1 MGERERARAIE
12 RYMAGEK
19 PAAIYGSRRRSRSWF
34 YKWLKRSRAGSKTW
48 YVERPR
54 KSPRQTASAVEQQVA
69 ALRGDLRR
77 EGIFYGADAIRW
89 ELEQARA
96 QTVPSVRTIG
106 RMLVRRQLVERRTK
120 RYEPKGK
127 NYPSLQAVRPG
138 DVHQSDF
145 VGPVRF
151 YSLNTVD
158 LATGRGAAQ
167 PLLTRAG
174 QQTVDALW
182 ASWGRLGM
190 PRHQQVDN
198 EAVFYGSPTHP
209 RGMGILIRL
218 CLLYGVEVWF
228 IPPGE
233 PWRNGVVEKF
243 NDHWQ
248 QKFFRRLTMTS
259 AAQLVRASLSFEH
272 RHNSRYRYRKLKGK
286 TPAEALQDSTVALRF
301 PPNPQPPQHPLPK
314 PETGRCHLI
323 RFIRSNQLVG
333 IFGESSPVPPE
344 AACEYVQATVDVASQ
359 ELQIYLEGK
368 LLDVLALLTVHD
380 VLAGET

>member
-19 PAAIYGSRRRSRSWF
+19 PAAIYGSRRRSSSRWQRYAGICAGKGFSTAPTRS
-34 YKWLKRSRAGSKTW
+34 AGSW
-48 YVERPR
+48 SRP
-54 KSPRQTASAVEQQVA
+54 
-69 ALRGDLRR
+69 
-77 EGIFYGADAIRW
+77 
-89 ELEQARA
+89 RA

-233 PWRNGVVEKF
+233 PCATGWWKSSTTIGSRN
-243 NDHWQ
+243 
-248 QKFFRRLTMTS
+248 
-259 AAQLVRASLSFEH
+259 SFAG
-272 RHNSRYRYRKLKGK
+272 SR
-286 TPAEALQDSTVALRF
+286 
-301 PPNPQPPQHPLPK
+301 
-314 PETGRCHLI
+314 
-323 RFIRSNQLVG
+323 
-333 IFGESSPVPPE
+333 
-344 AACEYVQATVDVASQ
+344 
-359 ELQIYLEGK
+359 
-368 LLDVLALLTVHD
+368 
-380 VLAGET
+380 